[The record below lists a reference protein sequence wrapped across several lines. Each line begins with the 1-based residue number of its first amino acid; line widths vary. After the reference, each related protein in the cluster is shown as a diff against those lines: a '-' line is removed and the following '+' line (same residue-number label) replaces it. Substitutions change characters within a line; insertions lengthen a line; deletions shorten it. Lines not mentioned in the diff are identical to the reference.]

1 MKSRK
6 SKPKCLI
13 CTGETRTLLAFL
25 HANTGFRI
33 EAFWIFFFQL
43 TGLLLFL
50 SATMSVALFRND
62 RFSAASMVQ
71 RLFLREFFPQRVM
84 IQTLQVGC

>member
-13 CTGETRTLLAFL
+13 CTGETTHTA
-25 HANTGFRI
+25 RI
-33 EAFWIFFFQL
+33 PCMQTQVFVEAGWIFFFQL

-71 RLFLREFFPQRVM
+71 RLFLKES
-84 IQTLQVGC
+84 